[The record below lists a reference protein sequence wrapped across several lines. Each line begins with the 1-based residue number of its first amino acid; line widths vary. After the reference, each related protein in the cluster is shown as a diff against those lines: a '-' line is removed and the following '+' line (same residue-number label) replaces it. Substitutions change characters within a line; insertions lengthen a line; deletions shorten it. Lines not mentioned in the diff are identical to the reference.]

1 MQEEICDIKFK
12 SKYVI
17 VTTLIS
23 DILVIFGYFTSIYA
37 YQCFDQPGLVNATE
51 SSLSLLVNLFASF
64 SMKKFFNLG
73 KDEST
78 NVYIFYIEYRNKGI
92 FLSFNYSWSIPF

>member
-37 YQCFDQPGLVNATE
+37 Y
-51 SSLSLLVNLFASF
+51 
-64 SMKKFFNLG
+64 
-73 KDEST
+73 
-78 NVYIFYIEYRNKGI
+78 
-92 FLSFNYSWSIPF
+92 